1 MKTLL
6 RCSLLALT
14 VTAAV
19 GASAQM
25 SNMDM
30 SKQGDPATKTLL
42 SPPAMTAA
50 NFDGKNVTIHY
61 NSPSLRGRVM
71 IGEHDPYDKVWRTG
85 ANPATS
91 LVTETDLKIG
101 DLEVPAGSYTIYSLP
116 EKPGT
121 PWMLIINKQTGQW
134 GTVYTESM
142 DLGRTPMQSNTLATP
157 QETMTISFENRK
169 KSECELHIRWETTDV
184 WVKLE
189 PPPTEMMFIPK
200 KHSTTATST
209 PPPTP

>member
-1 MKTLL
+1 MVGMKTLS
-6 RCSLLALT
+6 RCSFLALIF
-14 VTAAV
+14 AATLT
-19 GASAQM
+19 ASAQM

-30 SKQGDPATKTLL
+30 SKQGDPATKTLP

-101 DLEVPAGSYTIYSLP
+101 ALEVPAGSYTIYSLP
-116 EKPGT
+116 EAPGT

-134 GTVYTESM
+134 GTEYNQAM
-142 DLGRTPMQSNTLATP
+142 DLGRTPMKAKVLDAP
-157 QETMTISFENRK
+157 QEKMSISFENAHGK
-169 KSECELHIRWETTDV
+169 TAELHIRWAKVDE
-184 WVKLE
+184 WVKVELA
-189 PPPTEMMFIPK
+189 K
-200 KHSTTATST
+200 
-209 PPPTP
+209 

>member
-1 MKTLL
+1 
-6 RCSLLALT
+6 
-14 VTAAV
+14 
-19 GASAQM
+19 M

-30 SKQGDPATKTLL
+30 SKQGDPATKTLP

-61 NSPSLRGRVM
+61 NAPSLRGRVM

-116 EKPGT
+116 EAPGT

-134 GTVYTESM
+134 GTVYNQAM
-142 DLGRTPMQSNTLATP
+142 DLGRTPMKAKTMDKS
-157 QETMTISFENRK
+157 QEKMSISFENAHGK
-169 KSECELHIRWETTDV
+169 TAELHIRWAKVDE
-184 WVKLE
+184 WVTVE
-189 PPPTEMMFIPK
+189 AITISK
-200 KHSTTATST
+200 KTAK
-209 PPPTP
+209 

>member
-25 SNMDM
+25 NNMDM
-30 SKQGDPATKTLL
+30 PKQGDPATKTLP

-61 NSPSLRGRVM
+61 NAPSLRGRVM

-101 DLEVPAGSYTIYSLP
+101 DLEVPAGNYTIYSLP

-134 GTVYTESM
+134 GTEYNQAM
-142 DLGRTPMQSNTLATP
+142 DLGRTPMKAKTLDTP
-157 QETMTISFENRK
+157 QEKMSISFENAHGK
-169 KSECELHIRWETTDV
+169 TAELHIRWAKVDEWVTVEATTIS
-184 WVKLE
+184 KA
-189 PPPTEMMFIPK
+189 
-200 KHSTTATST
+200 TAK
-209 PPPTP
+209 

>member
-1 MKTLL
+1 M
-6 RCSLLALT
+6 
-14 VTAAV
+14 AAP
-19 GASAQM
+19 A
-25 SNMDM
+25 D
-30 SKQGDPATKTLL
+30 SKPPL
-42 SPPAMTAA
+42 SPPAEAA
-50 NFDGKNVTIHY
+50 ATVEGRDVKVTY
-61 NSPSLRGRVM
+61 SAPSMRGRKIMGALV
-71 IGEHDPYDKVWRTG
+71 PYDKVWRTG
-85 ANPATS
+85 ANAATTFY
-91 LVTETDLKIG
+91 TEDTLKVG
-101 DLEVPAGSYTIYSLP
+101 DLTVKAGTYTLYTLP
-116 EKPGT
+116 GAPGT
-121 PWMLIINKQTGQW
+121 PWKLIINKQTGQW